1 MKVVNRLPEL
11 IEAKKKE
18 YEAKNGKLLKDME
31 IALQAGVDPATLSR
45 YKKGKVDSINW
56 EVWQKL
62 CNYFDVAGHEIFDIQ
77 KETRHKRNT
86 G

>member
-1 MKVVNRLPEL
+1 MITVNRLPEL

-18 YEAKNGKLLKDME
+18 YQDKNGKLLKDME

-45 YKKGKVDSINW
+45 YKKGKVDSVNW
-56 EVWQKL
+56 EVWHKL
-62 CNYFDVAGHEIFDIQ
+62 CDYFGVEGHEIFDIQ
-77 KETRHKRNT
+77 NSNRTRRN